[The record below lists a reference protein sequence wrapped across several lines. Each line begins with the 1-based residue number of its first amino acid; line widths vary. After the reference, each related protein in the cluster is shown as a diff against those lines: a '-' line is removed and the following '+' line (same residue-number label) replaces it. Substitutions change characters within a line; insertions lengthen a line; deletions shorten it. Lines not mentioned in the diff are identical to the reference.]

1 MKIPSV
7 KPMKSRIASKSPK
20 RPSLFLGQKV
30 IGELR
35 ILMRL
40 ASPLKASTAQNGH
53 PSTTSS
59 Y

>member
-1 MKIPSV
+1 MKTPSV
-7 KPMKSRIASKSPK
+7 KPMKSRTSRKAQKPL
-20 RPSLFLGQKV
+20 PLFLGQKV

-40 ASPLKASTAQNGH
+40 ASPTKVHSRNGELSTH
-53 PSTTSS
+53 SS